1 MADLIYFARHKL
13 KVWLCPM
20 SGPEISVAIITKNEE
35 DKILSCLESVKFAG
49 QIVVVDSGSADDT
62 VRIARDFGCDVF
74 VEDWK
79 GFGAQKQSAIDKCR
93 NPWVLVLDA
102 DERIP
107 SETES
112 KIIGISGSGGL
123 RGTAAGYSFPR
134 KNFFQG
140 RWIRHM
146 GWWPDR
152 VARFF
157 QKGRGRMSDNAVHE
171 SVIIDGP
178 VEILDCPIEH
188 FTESDLGKILLKIN
202 QYSTLG
208 AEQEFSKGRK
218 CSVWEAAIRAE
229 LAFFQNYVVRL
240 GFLDGRQG
248 FTLSMTDAINKFSK
262 YAKLSALNM
271 EAKKRN
277 DRSDNSHS

>member
-1 MADLIYFARHKL
+1 
-13 KVWLCPM
+13 M
-20 SGPEISVAIITKNEE
+20 SAAEISVAIITKNEE
-35 DKILSCLESVKFAG
+35 SRILSCLESVKFAG
-49 QIVVVDSGSADDT
+49 QIVVVDSGSTDGT
-62 VRIARDFGCDVF
+62 VRIARDFGCDVY

-93 NPWVLVLDA
+93 SPWILVLDA
-102 DERIP
+102 DEHIP
-107 SETES
+107 AETGSKLIEISE
-112 KIIGISGSGGL
+112 SGG
-123 RGTAAGYSFPR
+123 AAGYSFPR

-152 VARFF
+152 VVRYFR
-157 QKGRGRMSDNAVHE
+157 KGRGRMSDSAVHE
-171 SVIIDGP
+171 SVIIDGR
-178 VEILDCPIEH
+178 VAELDCPIEH

-218 CSVWEAAIRAE
+218 CSVWEAALRAK
-229 LAFFQNYVVRL
+229 LAFLQNYVLRL

-277 DRSDNSHS
+277 DRPDNSHR

>member
-1 MADLIYFARHKL
+1 MNSFKNH
-13 KVWLCPM
+13 P
-20 SGPEISVAIITKNEE
+20 ISVSIITKNEAQN
-35 DKILSCLESVKFAG
+35 LPQCLKSIDFAD
-49 QIVVVDSGSADDT
+49 QIVIVDSGSTDKT
-62 VRIARDFGCDVF
+62 IQIARDFGCEVYE
-74 VEDWK
+74 EDWK

-107 SETES
+107 AETASRIME
-112 KIIGISGSGGL
+112 ISCANEA
-123 RGTAAGYSFPR
+123 AAGYSLPR
-134 KNFFQG
+134 KNYFQG

-152 VARFF
+152 VIRLFK
-157 QKGRGRMSDNAVHE
+157 KGRGRMSDDVVHE
-171 SVIIDGP
+171 SVIVDGP
-178 VEILDCPIEH
+178 VKKLDYPIEH
-188 FTESDLGKILLKIN
+188 MTESSLSKILLKID

-208 AEQEFSKGRK
+208 AEQEFRHGRK
-218 CSVWEAAIRAE
+218 CSIWEAAIRAE
-229 LAFFQNYVVRL
+229 LAFFQNYIIRL
-240 GFLDGRQG
+240 GFLDGQQG

-271 EAKKRN
+271 EAKQRN